1 MVISDKITDKFS
13 KSFLIL
19 KNGGKIEFRNMDIR
33 ELLAITKE
41 RDASDLHLSVG
52 IPPVLRIIRNIIRV
66 RKNLS
71 NACNDS
77 NG

>member
-52 IPPVLRIIRNIIRV
+52 IPRFYV
-66 RKNLS
+66 
-71 NACNDS
+71 
-77 NG
+77 